1 MEKAFQTWTFRKV
14 RFLAV
19 PRDRGEVAIM
29 DETGANYGAY
39 HSVESFRE
47 AQNTESRIAEAIGKA
62 RATIIP
68 Q

>member
-1 MEKAFQTWTFRKV
+1 MEKAFQTWIFRKV

-19 PRDRGEVAIM
+19 PRDLGEIAVM
-29 DETGANYGAY
+29 DENGTNYGAY
-39 HSVESFRE
+39 QSIDSFRE
-47 AQNTESRIAEAIGKA
+47 AQNMESRIAEPLGKA